1 MGKISEQKAL
11 EAYPIESHEF
21 YDCDYK
27 KRNAYVKGYEQAMQD
42 FLEKA
47 CTFLKNRTMP
57 ELCLD
62 PELTELVDD
71 FVEQFKNYM
80 QNES

>member
-1 MGKISEQKAL
+1 MSKISEQKAL

-27 KRNAYVKGYEQAMQD
+27 ERNAYAKGYEQATQD

-47 CTFLKNRTMP
+47 MEYLEGKP
-57 ELCLD
+57 IH
-62 PELTELVDD
+62 PV
-71 FVEQFKNYM
+71 FVEGLKEYITKND
-80 QNES
+80 